1 MEMVTEVIGADVQ
14 MEGDPDKER
23 PICMED
29 VSTLAVKNFELSSK
43 SETQSNERD
52 SDDEPPDRSCEFIGN
67 ALEKLWAS
75 LGDFFSER
83 SAVARSIIYIIFA
96 ILYNVYFVASVH
108 YSIRNGIP
116 MDWCDGVGFLIVLTG
131 IIYLGLFYFQ
141 IVKKFWGKSINRAV
155 MKPAGKAFDR
165 AWKYS
170 WVRYGFYLVLSAG
183 LLTFLIID
191 TADERVRLQ
200 SFGGLLIFLLL
211 GWIFSK
217 YPSRVIWRHVA
228 WGITLQLI
236 FGLIVLRWDFG
247 RRTFECLGS
256 KFSLLLDY
264 SVDGSE
270 FVYGYLASD
279 QNASGIALGTIFAF
293 RILSVI
299 YFFSFLINLLYYY
312 GAMQWTVEKL
322 GWLLQI
328 SVGTTAAESMN
339 AAANIFLGQTEAPLL
354 IKPFLSKMTKS
365 EIHAVFTAGFATIAG
380 SDLAAYTAFGISASQ
395 LLSASV
401 MAAPVALAV
410 SKLLYPETEKSQTK
424 ARDIKVPKGSE
435 VNALDAAAQGAA
447 MAVLMVAHVIANLI
461 AFLAFIAFLNGVI
474 SWFGNLL
481 GVPYI
486 TFEWIL
492 SKLFIP
498 IAWLMGVPSSECYL
512 VANLVAIKTVVN
524 EFAAYGKLSEY
535 IAQGAIS
542 KRAETIATFALCGY
556 ANPGSIGAQ
565 IGTLSAMAPGR
576 QSDFAKVA
584 FRAFVAGSMANFMNA
599 CVAGALIST
608 VSDGASI

>member
-1 MEMVTEVIGADVQ
+1 MAMVAEVIGVDVQ
-14 MEGDPDKER
+14 SDQEIDDSPTFAVMDL
-23 PICMED
+23 
-29 VSTLAVKNFELSSK
+29 VSSSR
-43 SETQSNERD
+43 SNIQSNERD
-52 SDDEPPDRSCEFIGN
+52 SDDEPLDQSCEFIGN
-67 ALEKLWAS
+67 ALEKLWAA
-75 LGDFFSER
+75 LGNFFSER

-131 IIYLGLFYFQ
+131 ITYLGLFYFQ
-141 IVKKFWGKSINRAV
+141 IVKKFWGKSLNRAV
-155 MKPAGKAFDR
+155 MKPAGKAFDQ

-170 WVRYGFYLVLSAG
+170 WVRYGFYLILLAG

-191 TADERVRLQ
+191 TADERIRLQ
-200 SFGGLLIFLLL
+200 SFVGLLIFLLL

-217 YPSRVIWRHVA
+217 YPSRVIWRHVV
-228 WGITLQLI
+228 WGMTLQLI

-264 SVDGSE
+264 SVAGSE
-270 FVYGYLASD
+270 FVYGYLAND
-279 QNASGIALGTIFAF
+279 QNTSGIALGTIFAF

-365 EIHAVFTAGFATIAG
+365 EIHALFTAGFATIAG

-435 VNALDAAAQGAA
+435 ANALDAAAQGAA

-576 QSDFAKVA
+576 QSDFAQVA

-608 VSDGASI
+608 VSDSSSI